1 MVVFHLVK
9 RFVGSLSAAAP
20 PVHDEV
26 WAESFLLDGELVLW
40 CRLGNVDRRHAIQVA
55 RRFEALGSWTR
66 DEMAAALLHDI
77 GKAVSQLSTLE
88 RVAATILG
96 SRTTRWR
103 EYREHERIGLELCR
117 EAGSTA
123 VTLAMLGDEP
133 SNAVTALRRADRI

>member
-1 MVVFHLVK
+1 
-9 RFVGSLSAAAP
+9 
-20 PVHDEV
+20 
-26 WAESFLLDGELVLW
+26 
-40 CRLGNVDRRHAIQVA
+40 
-55 RRFEALGSWTR
+55 
-66 DEMAAALLHDI
+66 
-77 GKAVSQLSTLE
+77 VSQLSTLE